1 MDPRVRRA
9 VAASLLSIF
18 ACAASD
24 SHAAGYRIR
33 WLVGHNNLDYFEEA
47 AVNFKRD
54 VEKGSGGEIQ
64 VDIVTEHAR
73 IGDSEVKAKSPE
85 EIASAVASGEAQ
97 MGHSFADVMG
107 PVDPRLHAFEVP
119 FLMRN
124 YRHMEGVI
132 EGQVGPDLLDGLR
145 SKGLVGLSFTYSGGA
160 CGVATLHRPLRR
172 PEDFKGLKVGVY
184 GDAVNAAWL
193 TALGAVPVPIEHRL
207 ERIPLLL
214 RSGELDA
221 VVTTW
226 RNLQLGSRVPDF
238 KAVSMPGSTYLVSLT
253 YVNEKF
259 FASLPPKYQ
268 ALLRD
273 ASREA
278 GRIERAKTI
287 ELNERA
293 KRQMIV
299 KGVTPF
305 NLDEAGRRRF
315 VEALRPVYDGPIGK
329 IVGKPLL
336 EAIEKTPDAPSSPEV
351 PELASR

>member
-9 VAASLLSIF
+9 AASLLFAF

-24 SHAAGYRIR
+24 AQAAAYRIR

-47 AVNFKRD
+47 ALSFKRA
-54 VEKGSGGEIQ
+54 VEKGSGGDIR
-64 VDIVTEHAR
+64 VDVVTEKAR
-73 IGDSEVKAKSPE
+73 IGDSEAKAESPE
-85 EIASAVASGEAQ
+85 QIASAVASGEAQ

-107 PVDPRLHAFEVP
+107 AVDPRLFAFETP

-124 YRHMEGVI
+124 DRHMEGVI
-132 EGQVGPDLLDGLR
+132 EGAVGPELLEGLR

-160 CGVATLHRPLRR
+160 CGVATLRRPLRR
-172 PEDFKGLKVGVY
+172 PEDLKGLKVGVY

-193 TALGAVPVPIEHRL
+193 TALGATPVPLEHRL
-207 ERIPLLL
+207 DRISVLVG
-214 RSGELDA
+214 SGELDA

-226 RNLQLGSRVPDF
+226 RNLQLGSRVPEF
-238 KAVSMPGSTYLVSLT
+238 KALSLPGSTYLVSLT

-278 GRIERAKTI
+278 ARIERAKTI

-305 NLDEAGRRRF
+305 YLDEAGRRRF
-315 VEALRPVYDGPIGK
+315 VEAVRPAYEGPIAK

-351 PELASR
+351 PDLAAR